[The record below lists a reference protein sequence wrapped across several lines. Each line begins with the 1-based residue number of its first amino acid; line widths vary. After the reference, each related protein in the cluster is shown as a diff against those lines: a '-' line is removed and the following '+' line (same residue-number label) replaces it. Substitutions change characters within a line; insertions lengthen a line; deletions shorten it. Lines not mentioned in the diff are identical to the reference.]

1 MPESAIFRDR
11 SKLSPRFV
19 PEELPHRQAQV
30 DQITHVF
37 ADAAVDPDRF
47 PLTILQVIGTA
58 GIGKTTTVIRSARLL
73 EEKFA
78 QNRLS
83 LKTAYVNLKL
93 QGGNKFAI
101 YRLLL
106 ERLAPDLPSQG
117 LSAEEML
124 RYLLRYLR
132 ENKQYALVV
141 MDEIDYLIKT
151 SKDTS
156 IIYDLTR
163 LNEFEPEK
171 PCNVKGVIFIARST
185 DFYSRLDP
193 AELSTLGRVP
203 MEFGQYTVEQ
213 VSDILESRCAQA
225 FNPKAIGSDVIDM
238 VSKITTSA
246 QVNGDVRYALD
257 LLLYAG
263 NLAESQGTGRVTL
276 DQVRKVHG
284 QTHPSITTEEIEQ
297 LSKNHAASLIAVVRA
312 LKSRKKQYVELKDVR
327 LHAAELAEQLGI
339 KKLDVE
345 DYLDDLKVRRLVD
358 MRSLKEIGLH
368 GASLA
373 ELEPVLMAR
382 VRSGGNKQA

>member
-1 MPESAIFRDR
+1 MPESPIFKDR
-11 SKLSPRFV
+11 SRLSPRFV
-19 PEELPHRQAQV
+19 PEELPHRQQQV
-30 DQITHVF
+30 DQIVHVF
-37 ADAAVDPDRF
+37 SDAAGDPDRF
-47 PLTILQVIGTA
+47 PLTVLQVIGTA
-58 GIGKTTTVIRSARLL
+58 GIGKTSTVIRSTRLL

-78 QNRLS
+78 KNRLS
-83 LKTAYVNLKL
+83 LKTAYINLKL

-101 YRLLL
+101 YRFLL

-132 ENKQYALVV
+132 DNRQYALVV

-163 LNEFEPEK
+163 LNEFEPDR

-185 DFYSRLDP
+185 DFYSRLDA

-203 MEFGQYTVEQ
+203 MEFHQYTLEQ
-213 VSDILESRCAQA
+213 VSDILLSRTGQA
-225 FNPKAIGSDVIDM
+225 FNPKAIGSDVIDK
-238 VSKITTSA
+238 VAKITTSA
-246 QVNGDVRYALD
+246 EVNGDVRYALD

-284 QTHPSITTEEIEQ
+284 QTHPTITTEEIDQ
-297 LSKNHAASLIAVVRA
+297 LSKNHIVSLVAVVRA
-312 LKSRKKQYVELKDVR
+312 LKGKKKQYVELKDVR
-327 LHAAELAEQLGI
+327 LQASEVAEQAGM
-339 KKLDVE
+339 KKIDVE
-345 DYLDDLKVRRLVD
+345 DYLDDLKARRLID

-373 ELEPVLMAR
+373 ELEPVLMTR
-382 VRSGGNKQA
+382 VKQAA

>member
-1 MPESAIFRDR
+1 MPESAVFADR
-11 SKLSPRFV
+11 SKLSPRYI
-19 PEELPHRQAQV
+19 PEELPHREMQV
-30 DQITHVF
+30 QQLVHAF
-37 ADAAVDPDRF
+37 SEAAHDPDKF
-47 PLTILQVIGTA
+47 PLTILQVIGVA
-58 GIGKTTTVIRSARLL
+58 GIGKTTTVTRATKVI
-73 EEKFA
+73 EETFVR
-78 QNRLS
+78 NRLT
-83 LKTAYVNLKL
+83 LKTAYINLKL

-101 YRLLL
+101 YRFLL

-132 ENKQYALVV
+132 DNKQYALIV
-141 MDEIDYLIKT
+141 MDEIDYLIKI

-203 MEFGQYTVEQ
+203 MEFSKYTLDQ
-213 VSDILESRCAQA
+213 VSDILSSRSTQA
-225 FNPKAIGSDVIDM
+225 FNPKAIGSDVIDK
-238 VSKITTSA
+238 VAKITTSGE
-246 QVNGDVRYALD
+246 VNGDVRYALD

-263 NLAESQGTGRVTL
+263 NLAESQGAGRVTL
-276 DQVRKVHG
+276 EHIRKVHG
-284 QTHPSITTEEIEQ
+284 QTHPSVTTEEIEE
-297 LSKNHAASLIAVVRA
+297 LSRNHIVSLIAVVRA
-312 LKSRKKQYVELKDVR
+312 LKSRKRQYVELKDVR
-327 LHAAELAEQLGI
+327 LYAMELAEQLGI

-345 DYLDDLKVRRLVD
+345 DYLDDLKTRRLIE

-368 GASLA
+368 GASLT
-373 ELEPVLMAR
+373 ELEPVLMAK
-382 VRSGGNKQA
+382 VNKQ

>member
-11 SKLSPRFV
+11 AKLSPRFV

-30 DQITHVF
+30 DQILHVF
-37 ADAAVDPDRF
+37 SDAAGDPDRF

-58 GIGKTTTVIRSARLL
+58 GIGKTTTVIRSAKML
-73 EEKFA
+73 EEKFS
-78 QNRLS
+78 QRRLA
-83 LKTAYVNLKL
+83 LKTAYINLKL

-101 YRLLL
+101 YRFLL
-106 ERLAPDLPSQG
+106 ERIAPDLPSQG

-132 ENKQYALVV
+132 DNKQYALIV

-156 IIYDLTR
+156 IVYDLTR
-163 LNEFEPEK
+163 LNEFEPEQ
-171 PCNVKGVIFIARST
+171 PCNVKGVVFIAKST
-185 DFYSRLDP
+185 DFYSKLDA

-203 MEFGQYTVEQ
+203 MEFGHYALEQ
-213 VSDILESRCAQA
+213 VSDILSSRAEQA
-225 FNPKAIGSDVIDM
+225 FNPKAMGSDVIDK

-246 QVNGDVRYALD
+246 EVNGDVRYALD

-276 DQVRKVHG
+276 DHVRKVHG

-297 LSKNHAASLIAVVRA
+297 LSKNHAASMVAVVRA
-312 LKSRKKQYVELKDVR
+312 LKGKKKQYVELKDIR
-327 LHAAELAEQLGI
+327 LYAAELAEQMGI

-345 DYLDDLKVRRLVD
+345 DYLDDLKARKLVEV
-358 MRSLKEIGLH
+358 RSLKEIGLH

-373 ELEPVLMAR
+373 ELEPALLAR
-382 VRSGGNKQA
+382 VKQA